1 MREKPSC
8 TQEGHTLLMTKGK
21 DPLSL
26 LWPFCIGLS
35 STAVLEGKIGE

>member
-8 TQEGHTLLMTKGK
+8 TQEGYMLLMTKGK

-26 LWPFCIGLS
+26 LWPFCIWLS
-35 STAVLEGKIGE
+35 STAVPGG